1 MGEEKGW
8 CVFFFFFL
16 SRILLEFLVV
26 FDTRLML
33 IVYCLVHARYFLELD
48 IIIAG
53 IWNFRKLLDS
63 LVFLDT
69 RYSVY
74 FCTFVFNTRY
84 FDVQYT
90 RYIL

>member
-1 MGEEKGW
+1 M
-8 CVFFFFFL
+8 VRIFFFFL

-53 IWNFRKLLDS
+53 I
-63 LVFLDT
+63 
-69 RYSVY
+69 
-74 FCTFVFNTRY
+74 
-84 FDVQYT
+84 
-90 RYIL
+90 

>member
-16 SRILLEFLVV
+16 SRILLEFLFLVV
-26 FDTRLML
+26 FDTRLTL

-53 IWNFRKLLDS
+53 I
-63 LVFLDT
+63 
-69 RYSVY
+69 
-74 FCTFVFNTRY
+74 
-84 FDVQYT
+84 
-90 RYIL
+90 

>member
-26 FDTRLML
+26 FDTRLTL
-33 IVYCLVHARYFLELD
+33 IVYCLVHARCFLELD

-53 IWNFRKLLDS
+53 I
-63 LVFLDT
+63 
-69 RYSVY
+69 
-74 FCTFVFNTRY
+74 
-84 FDVQYT
+84 
-90 RYIL
+90 